1 MHVFLDLW
9 GVLTDSRKMV
19 PAYRR
24 RVAQILS
31 TRHGGSE
38 DAWMRAHD
46 VAGGWY
52 SDVLKEPE
60 TWSRG
65 TWLEVVN
72 RADTENLLGMFR
84 DVGIAP
90 PQDLLAAARALEFE
104 VMSAIDSAF
113 PDARPAVAR
122 LKHNGHRIY
131 VTTNATESNARGSL
145 QGARLLSEVDD
156 VFTGERLNAGKA
168 TPEYWRG
175 VRNAVSV
182 NDSRAVVLDDRLDYL
197 GAAAAGEFVALLLD
211 REGRHSADAIPP
223 YVRAILRNLAGL
235 PHFVDVLDTG
245 GNL

>member
-19 PAYRR
+19 AAYRR
-24 RVAQILS
+24 GVAQILS
-31 TRHGGSE
+31 SRHGGSE

-46 VAGGWY
+46 VAGAWY

-72 RADTENLLGMFR
+72 RADAENLVRMFR
-84 DVGIAP
+84 EVGIAP
-90 PQDLLAAARALEFE
+90 LQDPLAAARALEFE

-122 LKHNGHRIY
+122 LRRDGHRVY

-145 QGARLLSEVDD
+145 HGARLLSEVDG

-168 TPEYWRG
+168 TPEYWSG
-175 VRNAVSV
+175 VRSAVSM
-182 NDSRAVVLDDRLDYL
+182 NGSGAVVVDDRLDYL
-197 GAAAAGEFVALLLD
+197 GAAAGQFVTLLLD

-235 PHFVDVLDTG
+235 PHFVEVLDTG
-245 GNL
+245 STL

>member
-1 MHVFLDLW
+1 VHVFLDLW

-19 PAYRR
+19 AAYRR
-24 RVAQILS
+24 GVAQILS
-31 TRHGGSE
+31 SRHGGSE

-46 VAGGWY
+46 VAGAWY

-72 RADTENLLGMFR
+72 RADAENLVRMFR
-84 DVGIAP
+84 EVGIAS
-90 PQDLLAAARALEFE
+90 PQDPLAVARALEFE

-122 LKHNGHRIY
+122 LRRDGHRVY
-131 VTTNATESNARGSL
+131 VTTNATEWNARGSL
-145 QGARLLSEVDD
+145 HGARLLSEVDG

-168 TPEYWRG
+168 TPEYWSG
-175 VRNAVSV
+175 VRSAVSM
-182 NDSRAVVLDDRLDYL
+182 NGSGAVVVDDRLDYL
-197 GAAAAGEFVALLLD
+197 GAAAGQFVTLLLD

-235 PHFVDVLDTG
+235 PHFVEVLDTG
-245 GNL
+245 GTL

>member
-24 RVAQILS
+24 RVAQVLS

-46 VAGGWY
+46 VAGAWY
-52 SDVLKEPE
+52 SDLLNEPE

-72 RADTENLLGMFR
+72 RADSENLLRMFR
-84 DVGIAP
+84 EVGIAP
-90 PQDLLAAARALEFE
+90 PQDPLAAARALEFE
-104 VMSAIDSAF
+104 VMSTIDSAF
-113 PDARPAVAR
+113 PDARPAVSR
-122 LKHNGHRIY
+122 LKREGHQVC

-145 QGARLLSEVDD
+145 HGARLLSELDD

-168 TPEYWRG
+168 TPEYWSG
-175 VRNAVSV
+175 VRSAVSV
-182 NDSRAVVLDDRLDYL
+182 NASRAVVVDDRLDYL
-197 GAAAAGEFVALLLD
+197 GAAATGEFVTLLLD

-223 YVRAILRNLAGL
+223 SVRAILRNLAGL
-235 PHFVDVLDTG
+235 PHFVDVLDKG
-245 GNL
+245 GDV

>member
-46 VAGGWY
+46 IAGAWY
-52 SDVLKEPE
+52 SGNLKEPE

-72 RADTENLLGMFR
+72 RADAENLRRMFR
-84 DVGIAP
+84 EVGIAP
-90 PQDLLAAARALEFE
+90 PQDPLAAARALEFE
-104 VMSAIDSAF
+104 VMSTIDSAF
-113 PDARPAVAR
+113 PDARPAVSR
-122 LKHNGHRIY
+122 LKREGHQVC

-145 QGARLLSEVDD
+145 HGARLLSELDD

-168 TPEYWRG
+168 TPEYWSG

-182 NDSRAVVLDDRLDYL
+182 NASRAVVVDDRLDYL
-197 GAAAAGEFVALLLD
+197 GAASGEFVTLLLD
-211 REGRHSADAIPP
+211 REGRHPADAIPP

-235 PHFVDVLDTG
+235 PHFVDVLDKG
-245 GNL
+245 GTL